1 MMRSPLW
8 PRKVAIVCAVAV
20 QEEKPAHVK
29 TAPGARATPSA
40 SAVPTQP
47 RKTSTADCASSAAP
61 PVPLVSWAE
70 TLFSMIVVMAT
81 FIAFQ
86 LLAYF
91 TNVMFQLLR
100 VFMFPCVMQL
110 LNLTLKVVQFFPQG
124 ILMITIMMFS
134 MVVVM
139 ATFMFP
145 MFFVSLAL
153 VLTFLPALLM
163 VAI

>member
-1 MMRSPLW
+1 MMT
-8 PRKVAIVCAVAV
+8 VV
-20 QEEKPAHVK
+20 
-29 TAPGARATPSA
+29 
-40 SAVPTQP
+40 
-47 RKTSTADCASSAAP
+47 
-61 PVPLVSWAE
+61 
-70 TLFSMIVVMAT
+70 IVVMAA
-81 FIAFQ
+81 FVAFQ
-86 LLAYF
+86 LLVNL
-91 TNVMFQLLR
+91 TGMVFQFLR
-100 VFMFPCVMQL
+100 VFMLTCVVQFL
-110 LNLTLKVVQFFPQG
+110 DLTLKVMQFFPQD

>member
-1 MMRSPLW
+1 MMTVVVVVMAAFVAFQLLVNLTGMVFQLLRVFMLACVVQFLDLTL
-8 PRKVAIVCAVAV
+8 KVMQFFPQDI
-20 QEEKPAHVK
+20 
-29 TAPGARATPSA
+29 
-40 SAVPTQP
+40 
-47 RKTSTADCASSAAP
+47 
-61 PVPLVSWAE
+61 LVI
-70 TLFSMIVVMAT
+70 TVMMFSMIVVMAT